1 MNRTWLVS
9 KFKSTQSDWWFG
21 ICFIFPYIGNVI
33 IPFDELI
40 FFRGVGIPP
49 TSHVKQGLNTKKWHW
64 SRSTHADPNGVSCSK
79 VRELRKMR
87 CSSAP
92 LKPVYTPIQCW
103 APTWSH
109 LSSNPLLFF
118 NQDAPEKSRL
128 KMEKP
133 GKFVPGDVPSS
144 EHVPA
149 IEFEELCSERFDKVL
164 AEVGNVWLCQHRQC
178 PQFRMFVLFARFK
191 SC

>member
-118 NQDAPEKSRL
+118 NQDAPEKIQAENGETGKVCARGCSQLWTCSSHRIWRIVLRKVWQSSCWSGERL
-128 KMEKP
+128 
-133 GKFVPGDVPSS
+133 VVST
-144 EHVPA
+144 
-149 IEFEELCSERFDKVL
+149 
-164 AEVGNVWLCQHRQC
+164 
-178 PQFRMFVLFARFK
+178 
-191 SC
+191 